1 VSLATGFLFLGGGM
15 RTFSTN
21 SSSIAA
27 LLITLYPRLP
37 MGPNDNR
44 CHLQA
49 FRHLYV
55 LATEA
60 RWIQTVDVDI
70 GLPVYAPIEVTVRE
84 TEHYAESSFCKVT
97 PCLMPERAILKTV
110 RVCGP
115 RYWPQVIDF
124 TPEVTASR
132 AMHKVFGLTS
142 LKASDTITDVHSGS
156 GSITVDQLVG
166 TFSYDPSL
174 IAFAQFCCDPMWYNR

>member
-1 VSLATGFLFLGGGM
+1 M

-44 CHLQA
+44 CHLQVCTRIAGTVPCYKSWLFYGLLFKIMIYEICFLQA

-60 RWIQTVDVDI
+60 RWIQTVDVDT

-84 TEHYAESSFCKVT
+84 TEHYAESSFCEVT
-97 PCLMPERAILKTV
+97 PCLLPERAIV
-110 RVCGP
+110 
-115 RYWPQVIDF
+115 
-124 TPEVTASR
+124 
-132 AMHKVFGLTS
+132 
-142 LKASDTITDVHSGS
+142 
-156 GSITVDQLVG
+156 
-166 TFSYDPSL
+166 SL
-174 IAFAQFCCDPMWYNR
+174 IV